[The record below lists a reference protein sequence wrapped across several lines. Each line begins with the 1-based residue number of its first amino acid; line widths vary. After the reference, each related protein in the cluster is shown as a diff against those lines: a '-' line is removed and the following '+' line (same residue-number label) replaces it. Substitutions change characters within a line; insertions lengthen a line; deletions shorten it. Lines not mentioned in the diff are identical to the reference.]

1 MRIWHNIVPNAQTEL
16 ESSCSFA
23 RKKDMK
29 IEIAYKDILSR
40 CEQLS
45 SFEAR
50 GKVDASGQSRYL
62 DIHINKVDEQLV
74 MQYINQAAALMAEN
88 LSRMIASTGIAGPSY
103 LDFLGIKDATEEG
116 MEMSPEASTSE
127 TPAVYFVRNLS
138 VGIESTKTNTF
149 ADVSE
154 NIAYPKFNG
163 DEIYTFQQGEQKLF
177 SAPSGIYSYNESG
190 DNLIETQRVE
200 EGIEWDIRTDTR
212 WNGCQSFTK
221 HITEAIVA
229 YAMAAW
235 LQDKLPDRVAFYD
248 NLFATTLALASK
260 NIFTKQPPQK

>member
-1 MRIWHNIVPNAQTEL
+1 MKVQIV
-16 ESSCSFA
+16 
-23 RKKDMK
+23 
-29 IEIAYKDILSR
+29 YKDIINR

-88 LSRMIASTGIAGPSY
+88 LSRMIASTGIAEPSY

-138 VGIESTKTNTF
+138 VEIESTKTIEYINTF

-200 EGIEWDIRTDTR
+200 EGIEWDIRTNTR
-212 WNGCQSFTK
+212 WNGNHAFTK
-221 HITEAIVA
+221 NITEAVVA
-229 YAMAAW
+229 YVMSAW
-235 LQDKLPDRVAFYD
+235 LQDKLSERVAFYD
-248 NLFATTLALASK
+248 NLFTTSLTLATK
-260 NIFTKQPPQK
+260 NLFTKQPPTK